1 MLYCTVVWNRLTHVR
16 IVICVVSVQWCHI
29 YKKWLH
35 AFCHEVVSVFVCD
48 RAGPWW
54 HYRGPSTEEIRLHH
68 PSDACPPAAMRERQK
83 TYQHNNKP
91 NFSEVYH
98 SYPHSLC
105 NHGLLP
111 ITNTVHYNHLIMKL
125 HNRGKRVHLQNS
137 HCPVSYTA
145 DYSACYPP
153 ELNIQSKYIQA
164 CSMKPPSIPT

>member
-1 MLYCTVVWNRLTHVR
+1 MLYCTVYVVWNRLTQVR
-16 IVICVVSVQWCHI
+16 IMWYVLSAYNDVTYTKSDYMHFVM
-29 YKKWLH
+29 
-35 AFCHEVVSVFVCD
+35 EVVSVFVCD

-68 PSDACPPAAMRERQK
+68 PSDACPPAATRERQK

-91 NFSEVYH
+91 NFPKVYH

-105 NHGLLP
+105 DHGLLP

-125 HNRGKRVHLQNS
+125 HDRGKRVHLQNS

-145 DYSACYPP
+145 VLLCLLPSRAKYSG
-153 ELNIQSKYIQA
+153 
-164 CSMKPPSIPT
+164 